1 MKNIETS
8 VGVIPTQEKKQEE
21 VVEEGKKYIRK
32 ENEVIFCLEEAP
44 EFQISA
50 VARWGENARGEI
62 LEQPDI
68 YFRHVSTGRLCQSV
82 WACLGDE
89 VYDQYA
95 EEKWETLAYRLRV
108 MLRRDLRR
116 IVCGEKKYEIH
127 PSETIQKIIYT
138 KMEKEYNARGEKTYK
153 NAINRENA
161 REKKQ
166 IKK

>member
-1 MKNIETS
+1 MKSIEAS
-8 VGVIPTQEKKQEE
+8 VSEVLTREKKEAE
-21 VVEEGKKYIRK
+21 VEKIAEEGKKYIRK

-50 VARWGENARGEI
+50 AARWGENAQGEI
-62 LEQPDI
+62 AEQPDI
-68 YFRHVSTGRLCQSV
+68 YFRHISSGRLCQSV

-127 PSETIQKIIYT
+127 PV
-138 KMEKEYNARGEKTYK
+138 
-153 NAINRENA
+153 
-161 REKKQ
+161 
-166 IKK
+166 